1 MRQLI
6 REGERSQQV
15 ADVQMRL
22 RSLGIEIDDDTGT
35 FGESTRQGVRIF
47 QQRREILADGIVG
60 PQTWGELVEA
70 SWRLGD
76 RSLYL
81 RQPPVR
87 GDDVAALQGQ
97 MNALGFDAGREDG
110 IFGTNTAAAVRA
122 FQKEYGVAED
132 GIFGAVS
139 HAALMGLRVDR
150 PGTARNLREKLSRT
164 EHPGLQSALVVV
176 DPGHGGAD
184 PGERLWSLRE
194 ADVCWEIATR
204 LAEQLVE
211 RGARV
216 RFTRTEAE
224 SPDASDRARRAN
236 DIDGDLFVSFHLNSH
251 ERDKA
256 EGSSTYYFGGSPAGE
271 ALAERIQHELVDL
284 GLKDC
289 RSHAR
294 AYTILKETRMPAVL
308 VEPVFISNRA
318 EAARLED
325 PHFLSRISAA
335 VARAIARY
343 FDEKDE

>member
-1 MRQLI
+1 MKQLI

-22 RSLGIEIDDDTGT
+22 RSLGIEVDDDTGT
-35 FGESTRQGVRIF
+35 FGPSTRQAVRIF
-47 QQRREILADGIVG
+47 QQQREILADGIVG
-60 PQTWGELVEA
+60 PQTWSELVEA

-81 RQPPVR
+81 KHPPLR
-87 GDDVAALQGQ
+87 GDDVVALQGQ
-97 MNALGFDAGREDG
+97 MNALGFDAGRQDG
-110 IFGTNTAAAVRA
+110 IFGKNTADAVRA

-139 HAALMGLRVDR
+139 YASLTGLRVDR
-150 PGTARNLREKLSRT
+150 PGTARHLREELSRT

-176 DPGHGGAD
+176 DPGHGGPD
-184 PGERLWSLRE
+184 PGERLYSLRE
-194 ADVCWEIATR
+194 ADICWELAAR

-224 SPDASDRARRAN
+224 GPDASDRARRAN
-236 DIDGDLFVSFHLNSH
+236 DIDGDLFVSVHLNAH
-251 ERDKA
+251 EKGSA
-256 EGSSTYYFGGSPAGE
+256 EGSSTYYFGGSGAGE
-271 ALAERIQHELVDL
+271 ALADKIQSELVAL

-294 AYTILKETRMPAVL
+294 AYTVLKETRMPAVL
-308 VEPVFISNRA
+308 VEPVFITNRT
-318 EAARLED
+318 EAQRLED
-325 PHFLSRISAA
+325 PHFLTRVAA
-335 VARAIARY
+335 AMARAIARY
-343 FDEKDE
+343 FDERD

>member
-1 MRQLI
+1 MKQLI

-35 FGESTRQGVRIF
+35 FGPSTRQAVRIF
-47 QQRREILADGIVG
+47 QQQREILADGIVG

-81 RQPPVR
+81 KHPPLR
-87 GDDVAALQGQ
+87 GDDVVALQGQ
-97 MNALGFDAGREDG
+97 MNALGFDAGRQDG
-110 IFGTNTAAAVRA
+110 IFGKNTAAAVRA

-132 GIFGAVS
+132 GIFGAIS
-139 HAALMGLRVDR
+139 YASLTGLRVDR
-150 PGTARNLREKLSRT
+150 PGTARHLREELSRN

-176 DPGHGGAD
+176 DPGHGGPD
-184 PGERLWSLRE
+184 PGERLFSLRE
-194 ADVCWEIATR
+194 ADVCWELAAR

-224 SPDASDRARRAN
+224 GPAASDRARRAN
-236 DIDGDLFVSFHLNSH
+236 DIDGDLFVSVHLNSH
-251 ERDKA
+251 EQGSA
-256 EGSSTYYFGGSPAGE
+256 EGSSTYYFGGSTAGE
-271 ALAERIQHELVDL
+271 ALADKIQSELVSL

-308 VEPVFISNRA
+308 VEPVFITNRT
-318 EAARLED
+318 EAQRLED
-325 PHFLSRISAA
+325 PHFLTRVAA
-335 VARAIARY
+335 AIARAIARY
-343 FDEKDE
+343 FDERD